1 MANLQ
6 VKNVPD
12 TLHERLRSYAREN
25 RCTISAA
32 VLAAVERELAMW
44 EWRDHMARRPETDI
58 GTDAA
63 TLIAE
68 ERLRRDRE
76 IGSWYPDDHLPRGGR
91 PSRGMDG
98 IDIG

>member
-44 EWRDHMARRPETDI
+44 EWRAHMARRPETDI
-58 GTDAA
+58 GVDAA
-63 TLIAE
+63 ALIAE
-68 ERLRRDRE
+68 ERLRRDSV
-76 IGSWYPDDHLPRGGR
+76 IGSWYPDDHVPGGER
-91 PSRGMDG
+91 SGG
-98 IDIG
+98 IDTG